1 MQTEQKRDC
10 SKIRKAL
17 VIVSICL
24 VLCIIAVTFYVIEA
38 YIIPLNQFRNR
49 TSKFDKYNTEYELK
63 NRTEVKNSWGM
74 ESKDYL
80 EFRKELI
87 DSGWFRANEYGDTEV
102 FGYNSYTAVPF
113 GLSSNNSHEM
123 ITATKTGDKVTIIY
137 SAYIN
142 IADGPF
148 GKIK

>member
-1 MQTEQKRDC
+1 MMKKKTIIVLII
-10 SKIRKAL
+10 SFAL
-17 VIVSICL
+17 L
-24 VLCIIAVTFYVIEA
+24 VTLVAFYVIEA

-63 NRTEVKNSWGM
+63 NRTEVKNSWEM

-142 IADGPF
+142 RADGPF

>member
-1 MQTEQKRDC
+1 MKKKT
-10 SKIRKAL
+10 
-17 VIVSICL
+17 
-24 VLCIIAVTFYVIEA
+24 IIALIISFALLVTLVAFYVIEA

-63 NRTEVKNSWGM
+63 NRTEVKNSWEM

>member
-1 MQTEQKRDC
+1 M
-10 SKIRKAL
+10 
-17 VIVSICL
+17 
-24 VLCIIAVTFYVIEA
+24 
-38 YIIPLNQFRNR
+38 
-49 TSKFDKYNTEYELK
+49 KFDKYNTEYELK
-63 NRTEVKNSWGM
+63 NRTEVKNSWEM

-87 DSGWFRANEYGDTEV
+87 DSGWFRANEYDDTEV